1 MKGITKLTLSV
12 LTSITCLT
20 LSICTPDILPNNML
34 TAEAV
39 YSYGD
44 VNYDYLGDGTIVI
57 TGRSDE
63 SITSINIPSE
73 IDGVAVTSIGDR
85 AFEDVTTI
93 TSTSK
98 KIKSITISDSI
109 TNIGDYAFN
118 WCSDLT
124 SITIPDSVTSIGDGA
139 FNWCS
144 GLTSITI
151 PDSVT
156 SIGYYTFSN
165 CNNLTSIKLPGNITS
180 IGEYTFSHCKNLT
193 SITLPENIKTIVS
206 GMFRYCDSLTSITIP
221 QNISSIKSN
230 AFYNCS
236 SLNSITIMNPNCEIY
251 DNKNTIQYTTTIYG
265 FSGSTAEQY
274 ATKYNR
280 KFVSLGN
287 LAYKYLDD
295 GTIEITSCSDRNA
308 TSIDIPSE
316 INGKSVTRIG
326 TDAFS
331 NCYNLTS
338 INIPYG
344 VTSIGDY
351 TFLSC
356 YSLTSITIPD
366 GVTSIG
372 KDAFYNCYRLTSI
385 TIPDSVTNIGDSA
398 FYECS
403 NLKSI
408 KIKNPKCEIYSSYST
423 ISQNSII
430 YGYSESTAEEY
441 ADKYNREFIALDKL
455 TTEKGDV
462 NNNGKID
469 ISDATL
475 VLTIYAEN
483 ASGLSIDEYSEEQL
497 LAADVN
503 LDGNVSISDATAIL
517 TYYARNAAGLDTSW
531 ADII

>member
-1 MKGITKLTLSV
+1 MKRITKLTLSV

-85 AFEDVTTI
+85 AFSITTAI
-93 TSTSK
+93 PNYK
-98 KIKSITISDSI
+98 KITSITIPDSI
-109 TNIGDYAFN
+109 ISIGDYAFN
-118 WCSDLT
+118 WCSSLT
-124 SITIPDSVTSIGDGA
+124 SITIPDSVTKIGTYA
-139 FNWCS
+139 
-144 GLTSITI
+144 
-151 PDSVT
+151 
-156 SIGYYTFSN
+156 
-165 CNNLTSIKLPGNITS
+165 
-180 IGEYTFSHCKNLT
+180 FSHCDHLA
-193 SITLPENIKTIVS
+193 SITLPDRITTIVQ
-206 GMFRYCDSLTSITIP
+206 GMFNSCDSLTDITIP
-221 QNISSIKSN
+221 NNISNIYYSAFDSCSN
-230 AFYNCS
+230 
-236 SLNSITIMNPNCEIY
+236 LNSITIMNPNCKIY

-287 LAYKYLDD
+287 LAYKYLED

-316 INGKSVTRIG
+316 INGKSVTNIG
-326 TDAFS
+326 DHAFDS
-331 NCYNLTS
+331 CSRLTSITIPDSVTSIGDNAFAYCSSLTS
-338 INIPYG
+338 INIPDG
-344 VTSIGDY
+344 VTSIGNRAFEY
-351 TFLSC
+351 CS
-356 YSLTSITIPD
+356 SLTSITIPD

-385 TIPDSVTNIGDSA
+385 TIPDSVTSIGDSA

-423 ISQNSII
+423 ISQNSTI

-441 ADKYNREFIALDKL
+441 ATKYDRKFISLDNL
-455 TTEKGDV
+455 QLNTEKGDA
-462 NNNGKID
+462 NNDGKID

-475 VLTIYAEN
+475 VLTIYAKN
-483 ASGLSIDEYSEEQL
+483 ASDLLMDEYSEEQL

-503 LDGNVSISDATAIL
+503 LDGNVSISDAIAIL

>member
-1 MKGITKLTLSV
+1 
-12 LTSITCLT
+12 
-20 LSICTPDILPNNML
+20 ML
-34 TAEAV
+34 TAEAG

-57 TGRSDE
+57 TGRRDE
-63 SITSINIPSE
+63 NITSVNIPYE
-73 IDGVAVTSIGDR
+73 IGGVAVTSIGDR
-85 AFEDVTTI
+85 AFNVKA
-93 TSTSK
+93 SPSYK
-98 KIKSITISDSI
+98 KI
-109 TNIGDYAFN
+109 
-118 WCSDLT
+118 T
-124 SITIPDSVTSIGDGA
+124 SITIPDSIISIGDYA
-139 FNWCS
+139 FSYCS

-156 SIGYYTFSN
+156 NIGTSAFSG
-165 CNNLTSIKLPGNITS
+165 CS
-180 IGEYTFSHCKNLT
+180 
-193 SITLPENIKTIVS
+193 
-206 GMFRYCDSLTSITIP
+206 SLTSITIP
-221 QNISSIKSN
+221 DSVTKIGTYAFSNCDHLASITLPDRITTIVQGMFKSCDSLTDITIPNNISNIDYYAFDSCSN
-230 AFYNCS
+230 
-236 SLNSITIMNPNCEIY
+236 LNSITIMNPNCKIY

-274 ATKYNR
+274 ATRYNR

-295 GTIEITSCSDRNA
+295 GTIEITSCSNRNA

-483 ASGLSIDEYSEEQL
+483 ASGLSIDEYSDEQL
-497 LAADVN
+497 SAADVN

>member
-1 MKGITKLTLSV
+1 MKKITKLILSV
-12 LTSITCLT
+12 LTSITCLA
-20 LSICTPDILPNNML
+20 LSICTLDILPNNML
-34 TAEAV
+34 IAEAG
-39 YSYGD
+39 YSYGN

-57 TGRSDE
+57 TGRRDE
-63 SITSINIPSE
+63 NITSVNIPSE

-85 AFEDVTTI
+85 AFNVKA
-93 TSTSK
+93 SPSYK
-98 KIKSITISDSI
+98 KI
-109 TNIGDYAFN
+109 
-118 WCSDLT
+118 T
-124 SITIPDSVTSIGDGA
+124 SITIPDSIISIGDYA
-139 FNWCS
+139 FSYCS

-156 SIGYYTFSN
+156 NIGTSAFSG
-165 CNNLTSIKLPGNITS
+165 CS
-180 IGEYTFSHCKNLT
+180 
-193 SITLPENIKTIVS
+193 
-206 GMFRYCDSLTSITIP
+206 SLTSITIP
-221 QNISSIKSN
+221 DSVTKIGTYAFSNCDHLASITLPDRITTIVQGMFNSCDSLTDITIPNNISNIDYSAFDSCSN
-230 AFYNCS
+230 
-236 SLNSITIMNPNCEIY
+236 LNSITIMNPNCKIY

-316 INGKSVTRIG
+316 INGKSVTSIG
-326 TDAFS
+326 KNAFY
-331 NCYNLTS
+331 NCYK
-338 INIPYG
+338 
-344 VTSIGDY
+344 
-351 TFLSC
+351 
-356 YSLTSITIPD
+356 LTSITIPYNVTNI
-366 GVTSIG
+366 GEGAFAYCSHLTSITIPNSVTSIEENTFYFCSNLTSVTIPGSVTSIG

-385 TIPDSVTNIGDSA
+385 TIPDSVTSIGDSA

-423 ISQNSII
+423 INQNSTI

-441 ADKYNREFIALDKL
+441 ANKYNREFIALDKL

-483 ASGLSIDEYSEEQL
+483 ASGLSIDEYSDEQL
-497 LAADVN
+497 SAADVN

>member
-1 MKGITKLTLSV
+1 MKKITKLILSV
-12 LTSITCLT
+12 LTSITCLA

-34 TAEAV
+34 TAEAG

-57 TGRSDE
+57 TGRRDE
-63 SITSINIPSE
+63 NITSVNIPYE
-73 IDGVAVTSIGDR
+73 IGGVAVTSIGDR
-85 AFEDVTTI
+85 AFNVKA
-93 TSTSK
+93 SPSYK
-98 KIKSITISDSI
+98 KI
-109 TNIGDYAFN
+109 
-118 WCSDLT
+118 T
-124 SITIPDSVTSIGDGA
+124 SITIPDSIISIGDYA
-139 FNWCS
+139 FSYCS

-156 SIGYYTFSN
+156 NIGTSAFSG
-165 CNNLTSIKLPGNITS
+165 CS
-180 IGEYTFSHCKNLT
+180 
-193 SITLPENIKTIVS
+193 
-206 GMFRYCDSLTSITIP
+206 SLTSITIP
-221 QNISSIKSN
+221 DSVTKIGTYAFSNCDHLASITLPDRITTIVQGMFKSCDSLTDITIPNNISNIDYYAFDSCSN
-230 AFYNCS
+230 
-236 SLNSITIMNPNCEIY
+236 LNSITIMNPNCKIY

-274 ATKYNR
+274 ATRYNR

-295 GTIEITSCSDRNA
+295 GTIEITSCSNRNA

-483 ASGLSIDEYSEEQL
+483 ASGLSIDEYSDEQL
-497 LAADVN
+497 SAADVN